1 MKIEG
6 SIYEDVSESFNIQGF
21 PQIVYIEKEDVIR
34 YNSDRNSQAII
45 QFLNRVINP
54 QIRNLNLELETD
66 LKLRTSKD
74 ALINKV
80 TDEVRISAFFAV
92 KNSEDEMIVKLAKYV
107 DGVQFVKFI
116 DEGDTIPSLK
126 VYKNFDDRL
135 VQYTGNFTFEEIQ
148 KFLEREKL
156 PALLPMDRSSLEII
170 FNHPSLAVI
179 LIRDSKHRRY
189 DREMQFIGT
198 QLKQDAYL
206 LICDIGTYYGNQV
219 KSLLK
224 VREDSLPSLRLV
236 KTSGSSQNITQYEL
250 SDPITYKNIINFVQ
264 KYKEGKLMRWGRS
277 QKAPEKDKDIEGYL
291 KVAVG
296 KNFRDI
302 VYNPTKDV
310 LVIFYAPWE

>member
-6 SIYEDVSESFNIQGF
+6 SIYEELSERFDIQGF
-21 PQIVYIEKEDVIR
+21 PQILYIEKEDVIR

-45 QFLNRVINP
+45 QFLHRVINP
-54 QIRNLNLELETD
+54 NIRNLNSELETD
-66 LKLRTSKD
+66 LRLRTSKD

-80 TDEVRISAFFAV
+80 TDEARITAFFAV
-92 KNSEDEMIVKLAKYV
+92 EDSEDAMIVKLAKYV

-116 DEGDTIPSLK
+116 DEGDAIPSLK

-135 VQYTGNFTFEEIQ
+135 VQYTGNFTFEDIQ
-148 KFLEREKL
+148 TFLEREKL

-179 LIRDSKHRRY
+179 LLRDSRSRRF

-198 QLKQDAYL
+198 ELKKDAHL

-224 VREDSLPSLRLV
+224 IREDSLPSLRLL

-250 SDPITYKNIINFVQ
+250 SDPITYRNIISFVQ
-264 KYKEGKLMRWGRS
+264 KYKEGKLMRWVRS
-277 QKAPEKDKDIEGYL
+277 QKVPEKDKEIEGYL

-302 VYNPTKDV
+302 VYNPSKDV